1 MDWNTRAIEDLYLEP
16 SDDSLDDDEPIYCV
30 LSKEIDA
37 VTFVDAEVAEGVG
50 IRYLGNDGWQ
60 PLEPAH

>member
-30 LSKEIDA
+30 LSKELDA
-37 VTFVDAEVAEGVG
+37 VTFVDAAVG
-50 IRYLGNDGWQ
+50 RRH
-60 PLEPAH
+60 PLSRQRRLAAA